1 MPENA
6 DIDTGVQRIWGQSE
20 QVPQQQQQQQQQ
32 RDGVRF
38 AAGLDFFGVTP
49 DANSLSLARTE
60 VARSES
66 ESGWSGAGAIGLRGV
81 GAVLAE
87 GGAGTQFACFTST
100 KVQILTP
107 TGVGRRVFVRGV
119 LVGPLSLLALLV
131 QKYRY

>member
-20 QVPQQQQQQQQQ
+20 QVPQQQQQQQQ
-32 RDGVRF
+32 RDGGRF

-60 VARSES
+60 VTRNES
-66 ESGWSGAGAIGLRGV
+66 ESVWSGVGAVGLRGV

-87 GGAGTQFACFTST
+87 GGAGTQFTCFTST
-100 KVQILTP
+100 KVKILTP
-107 TGVGRRVFVRGV
+107 TGGGRCAR
-119 LVGPLSLLALLV
+119 
-131 QKYRY
+131 